1 MLRRTHQ
8 GQQAASIVSSAG
20 LRHRKHAIP
29 GGTHPLS
36 RTFAVVF
43 VVVRKFKLAA
53 HTAATAAVCSTAPT
67 AHRSYR
73 SDPPIPVTSA

>member
-1 MLRRTHQ
+1 VLRRTHQ
-8 GQQAASIVSSAG
+8 GQQAVSIASSAG
-20 LRHRKHAIP
+20 LRHRNHAIR
-29 GGTHPLS
+29 GGTHPLP

-53 HTAATAAVCSTAPT
+53 HTASTAAVCSTTPT

-73 SDPPIPVTSA
+73 SDPPISVTGA